1 MKGKKMSKLNILGQE
16 YDFRLTTGREDDAM
30 LENNKLLG
38 ECRFYEK
45 EIVVYRDLRQKEYKK
60 QIIRHEIIHAFLH
73 ESGLEKHKFDEDLI
87 NYIAIQFP
95 KMLKVF
101 KEAKGL

>member
-1 MKGKKMSKLNILGQE
+1 MQLNILGQN
-16 YDFRLTTGREDDAM
+16 YYYKLTNGKEDDAM
-30 LENNKLLG
+30 LDNDKLLG
-38 ECRFYEK
+38 ECRFYAK
-45 EIVVYRDLRQKEYKK
+45 EIVICKDIADKEFKK

-73 ESGLEKHKFDEDLI
+73 ESGLEKHKYDEDLI

-101 KEAKGL
+101 KDAKGI